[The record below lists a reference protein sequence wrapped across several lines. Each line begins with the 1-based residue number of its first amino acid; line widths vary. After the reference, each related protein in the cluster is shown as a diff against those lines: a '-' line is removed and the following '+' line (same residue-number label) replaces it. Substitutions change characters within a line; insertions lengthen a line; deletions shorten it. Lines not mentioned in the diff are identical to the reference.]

1 MLCLEHISWNTPEGT
16 PVLRDVSLEI
26 PDGKLVVITGPNG
39 GGKTTLAKI
48 VAGIETPLTGR
59 ILLDGEEI
67 TALDVT
73 QRARK
78 GLSFAFQQP
87 VRFKGMTVRA
97 LGGSPPTISKSSQS
111 WTGSPA
117 WIFIFCPA
125 LKERRFPSPPASPM
139 GM

>member
-1 MLCLEHISWNTPEGT
+1 MYLG
-16 PVLRDVSLEI
+16 R
-26 PDGKLVVITGPNG
+26 NG

-78 GLSFAFQQP
+78 GLELCLSAAGA
-87 VRFKGMTVRA
+87 V
-97 LGGSPPTISKSSQS
+97 
-111 WTGSPA
+111 
-117 WIFIFCPA
+117 
-125 LKERRFPSPPASPM
+125 
-139 GM
+139 